1 MLIRAA
7 EGLLLLRWQP
17 LKSGI
22 MTFNRLK
29 MEREILEHN
38 DPRDI
43 EIRKNQNILHSIG
56 TGIIIMSAWSVLKG
70 LSLMLIDPSRLSE
83 GVQGLTSAEGV
94 TLSEH
99 TAVILMVCMTIAIA
113 NIDLLIRLYVGS
125 SAIAVSKGRKRGI
138 AYVAWS
144 CLLIM
149 ISILTLCLMCAALY
163 QDFSSMEDSGV
174 SISSVIIELT
184 SLVMLIEMLV
194 VSFRLKR
201 SYGREG
207 RDAA

>member
-1 MLIRAA
+1 M
-7 EGLLLLRWQP
+7 
-17 LKSGI
+17 
-22 MTFNRLK
+22 
-29 MEREILEHN
+29 LEHN
-38 DPRDI
+38 DSKDI

-56 TGIIIMSAWSVLKG
+56 TGIIIMSAWSVLKA
-70 LSLMLIDPSRLSE
+70 LSMMLIDPSKMSE
-83 GVQGLTSAEGV
+83 GIQGLTSVEGV

-99 TAVILMVCMTIAIA
+99 AAMILMVCMTIAIT

-138 AYVAWS
+138 AYVVWS

-149 ISILTLCLMCAALY
+149 ISVLTLCLMCAALY